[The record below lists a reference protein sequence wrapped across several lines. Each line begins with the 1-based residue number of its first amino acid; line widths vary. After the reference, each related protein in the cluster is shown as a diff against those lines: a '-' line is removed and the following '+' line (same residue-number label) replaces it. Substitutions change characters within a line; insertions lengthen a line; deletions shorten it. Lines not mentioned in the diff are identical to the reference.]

1 MWQREN
7 EILNLRGEKAT
18 WNVRVGIFGILVLSH
33 GALGNYVMEKCFP
46 TGPSRL
52 YVCNIRTSSYWT
64 KYITTGKSATMAIQP
79 CVRKQGGGGKAWY
92 SVDSVKE
99 MFLLSWSLR
108 VFPIQLIGTQKC
120 MHCEI
125 KAWAIWGTVH
135 HPVERLARR
144 THSLSMGVLRAFMS
158 RTTVQREGGSLLI
171 ARAPGR
177 FRELF
182 FFLKCNLLRHLLYIL
197 VHEIHLLTIMG
208 SPHLRAQSIHRHCLS
223 SHHIV

>member
-1 MWQREN
+1 MLLPTSCSASAWEVGSEGAGHLSNHRSECLCWKQTWLMLWREMWQREN

-52 YVCNIRTSSYWT
+52 YVYNIRTSSYWT

-79 CVRKQGGGGKAWY
+79 CVCKQGDGGKAWY
-92 SVDSVKE
+92 SLDSVKE

-120 MHCEI
+120 VCCEI
-125 KAWAIWGTVH
+125 KAWAIWGPMH

-144 THSLSMGVLRAFMS
+144 THSL
-158 RTTVQREGGSLLI
+158 
-171 ARAPGR
+171 
-177 FRELF
+177 
-182 FFLKCNLLRHLLYIL
+182 
-197 VHEIHLLTIMG
+197 
-208 SPHLRAQSIHRHCLS
+208 
-223 SHHIV
+223 